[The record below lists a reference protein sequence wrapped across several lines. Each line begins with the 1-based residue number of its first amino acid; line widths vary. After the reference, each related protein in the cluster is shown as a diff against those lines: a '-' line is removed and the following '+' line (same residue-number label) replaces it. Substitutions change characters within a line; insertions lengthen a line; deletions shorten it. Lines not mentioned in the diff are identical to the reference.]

1 MDKAIVC
8 RPYQVY
14 IYFIP
19 FILFCEIFAFII
31 VGCNLVAG
39 LFDWLMFTVGILC
52 IWLTKV
58 LYDASNIVVIVEEIA
73 LQIVGGNYNQYRYIL
88 WKELSYGY
96 YTRSFKGHLFLVLSS
111 KELGSKEVKKL
122 VNRGANFYKIC
133 IDDTIIIPITFLKN
147 ASQLKEMIVNHELH
161 VDGY

>member
-1 MDKAIVC
+1 M
-8 RPYQVY
+8 
-14 IYFIP
+14 
-19 FILFCEIFAFII
+19 
-31 VGCNLVAG
+31 
-39 LFDWLMFTVGILC
+39 
-52 IWLTKV
+52 
-58 LYDASNIVVIVEEIA
+58 
-73 LQIVGGNYNQYRYIL
+73 
-88 WKELSYGY
+88 
-96 YTRSFKGHLFLVLSS
+96 LSS